1 MIAALFS
8 VERMQ
13 KLSSEMR
20 GKRQREGGRRSGVL
34 VTYRSYMH
42 RLMTELQQKYALSLI
57 LTQCAST
64 DVIVDGNPP
73 AFLRNLT

>member
-13 KLSSEMR
+13 KLSSER
-20 GKRQREGGRRSGVL
+20 CGKSMCSSPTAH
-34 VTYRSYMH
+34 VTQDLAQVTDRVAADVCAQSHFNTMC
-42 RLMTELQQKYALSLI
+42 RLSL
-57 LTQCAST
+57 T